1 MDFTYKLLI
10 DTREK
15 EISHIIDRLKANN
28 IDIEYKKLDVGD
40 YKIQLTSLDG
50 EPINYSPRVV
60 IERKKLDEIIAN
72 LLGEKDENGKTRLHR
87 ELDRSLQNKIRL
99 IILIE
104 DLDWYN
110 KLLTGDY
117 ISKVNPKAIRGM
129 LMSLEA
135 KYRNV
140 SIVGIDKSQSASYIN
155 TTLYYHLRQRL
166 KEIKGS

>member
-10 DTREK
+10 DTRDK

-87 ELDRSLQNKIRL
+87 ELDRSFKDKIRL

-110 KLLTGDY
+110 KLLTSDY
-117 ISKVNPKAIRGM
+117 ISRVNPKAIRGM
-129 LMSLEA
+129 IMSLEA
-135 KYRNV
+135 KYPNV
-140 SIVGIDKSQSASYIN
+140 SIVGIDKSRSASYIH